1 LEFDA
6 FDIDYIFN
14 ILHTLFYT
22 QKYDFSLLCGLEGHS
37 STLHFA
43 CQTTTEVHMKKLSAL
58 IAATLFAGAAFAQA
72 PAVVVEP
79 ATKGDVKAAAKVEKA
94 EIKATEKINKAQAD
108 QAVTETKADAK
119 AAKKKADAQAK
130 ADKKILAAKKD
141 VAEAHVEAGDKINK
155 NHK

>member
-1 LEFDA
+1 
-6 FDIDYIFN
+6 
-14 ILHTLFYT
+14 
-22 QKYDFSLLCGLEGHS
+22 
-37 STLHFA
+37 
-43 CQTTTEVHMKKLSAL
+43 MKKLSAL
-58 IAATLFAGAAFAQA
+58 IAAALFAGVAFAQA
-72 PAVVVEP
+72 PAVVVDPAPKGEL

-94 EIKATEKINKAQAD
+94 EIKATEKINKAVAD

-119 AAKKKADAQAK
+119 AAKTKADAQAK